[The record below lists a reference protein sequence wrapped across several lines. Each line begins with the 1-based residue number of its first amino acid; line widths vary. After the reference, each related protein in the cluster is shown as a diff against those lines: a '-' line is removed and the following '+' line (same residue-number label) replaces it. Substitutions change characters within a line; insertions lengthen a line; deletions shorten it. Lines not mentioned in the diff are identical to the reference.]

1 MTRIPT
7 ATRRQHVEVRAS
19 QTGPKLPSLH
29 APPRHAL
36 QRSDPG
42 TTKPRRA
49 WLSPNGMERTA
60 FHRQAKGFPPGPQ
73 RPGFHPRAMT
83 AWLIVGLGNPGP
95 SYSGHRHSVGAMVVD
110 ELAVRAGASL
120 RSHKARAAAAEVR
133 LSAPG
138 VGTRGGTPLGTP
150 GHRAII
156 AKPLTFMNESGGPVA
171 GLLSFYKVPTQ
182 NLIVIHDELDIPFAE
197 VRLKLGGGEGGHNG
211 LRSITKSVGTRD
223 YLRVRV
229 GIGRPPGRMDPADY
243 VLHDFSST
251 ERSEVPLL
259 ISDAADAIERLVAE
273 GLVAA
278 QQEWHSR

>member
-1 MTRIPT
+1 
-7 ATRRQHVEVRAS
+7 
-19 QTGPKLPSLH
+19 
-29 APPRHAL
+29 
-36 QRSDPG
+36 
-42 TTKPRRA
+42 
-49 WLSPNGMERTA
+49 
-60 FHRQAKGFPPGPQ
+60 
-73 RPGFHPRAMT
+73 MT

-95 SYSGHRHSVGAMVVD
+95 SYSGHRHNVGAMVVD
-110 ELAVRAGASL
+110 ELAARTSVNL
-120 RSHKARAAAAEVR
+120 RSHKARAVAAEVR
-133 LSAPG
+133 LGAPPGGSQAGSSG
-138 VGTRGGTPLGTP
+138 VRTAEASI
-150 GHRAII
+150 RAIL
-156 AKPLTFMNESGGPVA
+156 AKPMSFMNESGGPVA
-171 GLLSFYKVPTQ
+171 GLLSFYKVPVE
-182 NLIVIHDELDIPFAE
+182 NLIVIHDELDIAFTE

-259 ISDAADAIERLVAE
+259 ISDAADAVERLVAQ